1 MQQLANVVV
10 LTARQDER
18 LNAMTGLM
26 HRSKHDGYG
35 LHTVALGLTV
45 PLTLEVAD
53 DENLRIT
60 IGVRYDIVPK

>member
-1 MQQLANVVV
+1 LYDKVFIIGH
-10 LTARQDER
+10 LWR
-18 LNAMTGLM
+18 LVKKLKREKTM
-26 HRSKHDGYG
+26 
-35 LHTVALGLTV
+35 ALGLTV